1 MIAKKIK
8 LYTSVLFIFLACFV
22 AMPTVNAQGQGHGHN
37 HGSHGHGH
45 DHSGH
50 DHGSHGHDHGSHG
63 KAANNHAQGGG
74 HGSDHSDAHGDGE
87 FNVTDMIL
95 HHIADANE
103 FHVIGDFSIPLPCI
117 LYNRDKGGFDMFLSS
132 KFEHG
137 HKTYKGYKL
146 DHGRVASTTNHSFID
161 FSITKNVFTML
172 LASILLCVLFF
183 SLAGAYK
190 KRKGQAPRGLQAF
203 FEPLIVLV
211 EEDIAKA
218 NIGAKY
224 QKFTPYLLTVFF
236 FILVCNLFGLIPF
249 FPGSSNVTGN
259 IAVTLV
265 LSVITFILTNVNGT
279 KDYWGHIFW
288 MPGVPILLKPIM
300 AVLEFIGIFTKPFAL
315 MIRLF
320 ANISGGHII
329 ILSLVSLIF
338 VFGKMGTNMAGA
350 AGGAALAVPLVFFM
364 NILELFVAF
373 LQAYIFTML
382 SALFI
387 GLAVEEHDHDHEHA
401 H

>member
-1 MIAKKIK
+1 VIAKKIT
-8 LYTSVLFIFLACFV
+8 LYTSVLLIFLACFLS
-22 AMPTVNAQGQGHGHN
+22 MPTVNAQGHGNNHDGHN
-37 HGSHGHGH
+37 HGTH
-45 DHSGH
+45 D
-50 DHGSHGHDHGSHG
+50 GHDHGSHG
-63 KAANNHAQGGG
+63 KAGDG
-74 HGSDHSDAHGDGE
+74 HGADQANAHGEGE
-87 FNVTDMIL
+87 FNVTEMIL

-137 HKTYKGYKL
+137 HKTHKGYKL
-146 DHGRVASTTNHSFID
+146 DHGRVASASNHSFID

-172 LASILLCVLFF
+172 LASILLCVIFF

-190 KRKGQAPRGLQAF
+190 KRKGQAPKGLQAF
-203 FEPLIVLV
+203 LEPLIVLV

-265 LSVITFILTNVNGT
+265 LSLITFVLTNVNGT

-288 MPGVPILLKPIM
+288 MPGVPVLLKPIM

-338 VFGKMGTNMAGA
+338 VFGKMGANLGGA

-387 GLAVEEHDHDHEHA
+387 GLAVEEHDHEHA

>member
-1 MIAKKIK
+1 MIAKKIT
-8 LYTSVLFIFLACFV
+8 LYTSVLFIFLACFLS
-22 AMPTVNAQGQGHGHN
+22 MPTVNAQGHGNNHDGHNHGTHDGHN
-37 HGSHGHGH
+37 HGSHG
-45 DHSGH
+45 
-50 DHGSHGHDHGSHG
+50 
-63 KAANNHAQGGG
+63 KATNNHAKAGGG
-74 HGSDHSDAHGDGE
+74 HGADHSDSHGEGE
-87 FNVTDMIL
+87 FNVTEMIL

-103 FHVIGDFSIPLPCI
+103 FHVLGDFSIPLPCI
-117 LYNRDKGGFDMFLSS
+117 LYNRDKGGVDMFLSS

-137 HKTYKGYKL
+137 HKTHNGYKL
-146 DHGRVASTTNHSFID
+146 DHGRVASVNGHSFID

-172 LASILLCVLFF
+172 LASLLLCLIFF

-190 KRKGQAPRGLQAF
+190 RRKGQAPKGLQALL
-203 FEPLIVLV
+203 EPLIVFV
-211 EEDIAKA
+211 EDDIAKA
-218 NIGAKY
+218 NIGPKY
-224 QKFTPYLLTVFF
+224 KKFTPYLLTVFF
-236 FILVCNLFGLIPF
+236 FILICNLFGLIPF
-249 FPGSSNVTGN
+249 FPGSANVTGN

-288 MPGVPILLKPIM
+288 MPGVPTILKPVM
-300 AVLEFIGIFTKPFAL
+300 AILEFIGIFTKPFAL

-338 VFGKMGTNMAGA
+338 IFGKMGQSVGGA
-350 AGGAALAVPLVFFM
+350 AGGAALAVPLVLFM
-364 NILELFVAF
+364 NVIELFVAF

-387 GLAVEEHDHDHEHA
+387 GLAVEEHDHEHA